1 MSMPITKRVKLNWLV
16 ATASML
22 GACASTKPDNI
33 AMVATGNP
41 ITTAAI
47 IATLQQALGTQK
59 ITLGPREG
67 DLNSWVTVLPPQLGQ
82 YETRN
87 VALPETFDVIKRKNS
102 CFLVRRTTG
111 VAYALNN
118 VTCVVPPP
126 ILPSTGR

>member
-1 MSMPITKRVKLNWLV
+1 MVKTKWIKQGWLV
-16 ATASML
+16 ATACAL
-22 GACASTKPDNI
+22 DGCASTPPNAI
-33 AMVATGNP
+33 AMVETGNAA
-41 ITTAAI
+41 TTAAI
-47 IATLQQALGTQK
+47 IATLQQAMGTQK

-82 YETRN
+82 YETRS
-87 VALPETFDVIKRKNS
+87 VVMPEIFDVMMRKNS